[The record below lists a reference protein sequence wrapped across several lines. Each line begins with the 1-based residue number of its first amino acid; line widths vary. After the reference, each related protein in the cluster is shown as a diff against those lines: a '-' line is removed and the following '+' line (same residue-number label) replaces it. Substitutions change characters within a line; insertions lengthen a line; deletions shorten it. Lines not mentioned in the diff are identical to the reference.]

1 MFYASWV
8 YSEAMVLSF
17 VVLNSSLIS
26 SIVLNFFKFVFI
38 LKKIMF
44 ISFIFNLIVL

>member
-8 YSEAMVLSF
+8 YSVAMVLSF

-26 SIVLNFFKFVFI
+26 SIVLNLCLFK
-38 LKKIMF
+38 KKLCLF
-44 ISFIFNLIVL
+44 HLYLI